1 MNERKR
7 ECMEEGA
14 RQKEREKERINNIY
28 FIDFVHYA
36 FHCIFFT
43 IACLTFIYIYMFEC
57 LITFVDLRL
66 NIDCIVCMC
75 VRAYMGE
82 CKCKHVVIEKRK

>member
-1 MNERKR
+1 
-7 ECMEEGA
+7 
-14 RQKEREKERINNIY
+14 
-28 FIDFVHYA
+28 
-36 FHCIFFT
+36 
-43 IACLTFIYIYMFEC
+43 MFEC